1 MLREIVNTVRRL
13 GSLVAS
19 ALNSRNDDNNLRQ
32 VVHTHAPL
40 CRVPLFSCSGVK
52 EPSLNHKPPAVVFH
66 DSLGCILLLQFD
78 TAFRILWACRPQR
91 QLLGRIVTIK
101 LNLMASLMW
110 VVAASLPENS
120 QSKSSRFVLMVC
132 GHLARSL
139 QCIHRSNQV
148 NSRNDFAIMTAL

>member
-1 MLREIVNTVRRL
+1 MIFFAGVLREIVNTVRRL

-66 DSLGCILLLQFD
+66 DSLG
-78 TAFRILWACRPQR
+78 
-91 QLLGRIVTIK
+91 LGLHT
-101 LNLMASLMW
+101 
-110 VVAASLPENS
+110 VAAVRHSLPHS
-120 QSKSSRFVLMVC
+120 VVM
-132 GHLARSL
+132 
-139 QCIHRSNQV
+139 
-148 NSRNDFAIMTAL
+148 